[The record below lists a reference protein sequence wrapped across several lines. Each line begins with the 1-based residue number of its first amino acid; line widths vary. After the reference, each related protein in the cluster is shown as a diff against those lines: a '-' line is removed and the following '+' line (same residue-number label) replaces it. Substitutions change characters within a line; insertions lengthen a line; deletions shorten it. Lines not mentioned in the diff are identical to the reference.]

1 MKAKDIRDFNTEEL
15 KEKLETLRKELFD
28 LRFKRV
34 SGELK
39 NPLRLRGAR
48 REVARVLTV
57 LREKENAEAQKTQKT
72 QKR

>member
-1 MKAKDIRDFNTEEL
+1 MKAKDIRDFNAEEL
-15 KEKLETLRKELFD
+15 KEKLGALRKELLD

-48 REVARVLTV
+48 REVAKVLTV
-57 LREKENAEAQKTQKT
+57 LREKENAEAQKTQK
-72 QKR
+72 R